1 MIQIKKSK
9 KKIILIQKT
18 LGKYDE
24 GPSSCAVKVQYCT
37 HTFKGMLKE
46 DVSLPPFTF
55 YMVKSTYL
63 AYLLVSVL
71 YRIRTHSTCR

>member
-1 MIQIKKSK
+1 
-9 KKIILIQKT
+9 
-18 LGKYDE
+18 
-24 GPSSCAVKVQYCT
+24 
-37 HTFKGMLKE
+37 MLKE

-71 YRIRTHSTCR
+71 YTHTLDTCRVTVRSYLLFKNTLFLVFGVLFIKLFHFFLLKKNI

>member
-24 GPSSCAVKVQYCT
+24 GPSSCAEGT
-37 HTFKGMLKE
+37 AHTPSNRYVERRCF
-46 DVSLPPFTF
+46 VTTF
-55 YMVKSTYL
+55 HILHGEKYIPRD
-63 AYLLVSVL
+63 LLVSVL
-71 YRIRTHSTCR
+71 YTHT

>member
-24 GPSSCAVKVQYCT
+24 GPSSCAVKVLHT
-37 HTFKGMLKE
+37 HLQIGMLKE

-63 AYLLVSVL
+63 AYLLVSV
-71 YRIRTHSTCR
+71 TCIL

>member
-24 GPSSCAVKVQYCT
+24 GPSSCAEGTAHTPSKVC
-37 HTFKGMLKE
+37 
-46 DVSLPPFTF
+46 
-55 YMVKSTYL
+55 
-63 AYLLVSVL
+63 
-71 YRIRTHSTCR
+71 